1 MPASPQ
7 RNGYSRVAADNACLP
22 SSIGLVLILI
32 PICLGCGP
40 HLFRH
45 LLLDR
50 GRLHLL
56 HTRCL
61 LPLLLDR
68 ESAVLAT
75 RCLGCTVW
83 PMLLLPP
90 LLLLLLRLLRLLL
103 PLLLPPRLILR
114 GLSWLPRRSP
124 GERGRS
130 QGSIRQA
137 GLQLLLLLPL
147 LLALL
152 VLLLLPVQ
160 WIHSLLSSSKRISI
174 PPTTSLAGCSC

>member
-90 LLLLLLRLLRLLL
+90 LLLLLL
-103 PLLLPPRLILR
+103 LPPRLILR